1 MFKRLRTKEAIE
13 IYKDYLNAHPD
24 SSRVAF
30 ILAQALKENGDYQ
43 SALSY
48 LRQSM
53 ELLPGDGSV
62 SDFSRN
68 FIRNH
73 IPQLLE
79 EIKPHISNESRC

>member
-43 SALSY
+43 SAFSY

-62 SDFSRN
+62 SDFSRT
-68 FIRNH
+68 FIQNH

-79 EIKPHISNESRC
+79 EIKPHLCNDPCC